1 MTPSVLDHL
10 KDDIK
15 SFLFR
20 ALVSL
25 FTALSSVLPRSCQ
38 PLTQQ
43 LQDISS
49 VTVAVV
55 NLEYDGSILPVMV
68 RIQES
73 TKNTSLNF
81 ELTRYKKIFT
91 VVKTNYIEAS
101 LSFCEPLKPP
111 VQTLTSFLIPGEKSI
126 RQTAHKLIQTCVR
139 PCVCVGRVLVTSS
152 RHRRTEG
159 CSGWSMTLFPSL
171 STTDQMDR
179 LLD

>member
-81 ELTRYKKIFT
+81 EITRYKKIFT

-139 PCVCVGRVLVTSS
+139 PCVCVLAGFWSPRPVIGGPRVARGGL
-152 RHRRTEG
+152 
-159 CSGWSMTLFPSL
+159 
-171 STTDQMDR
+171 
-179 LLD
+179 